1 LPSGEIQRKNPQ
13 QDFELIQRVGSGTYG
28 DVYKARNIQTGE
40 LAAVKIIKLE
50 PGDDFSIIQQE
61 IFMVKECM
69 HHNIVAY
76 FGSYLCRD
84 KLWICMEYCG
94 GGSLQDIYHGVL
106 VWDNIALSLCSQ
118 GLGYLHSK
126 GKMHRDIKILSL
138 VVPADFGVAA
148 KITATIAKRKSFI
161 GTPYW
166 MAPEVAAVEKNGGYN
181 QLCDIWAVGITS
193 IELAE
198 LQPPMFDLHPMRA
211 LFLMSKSSFQPPK
224 LKHKTKWTTAFHN
237 FVKVS
242 LTKNPK
248 KRPTAEKLLMVK
260 LTRPHENKTLVALEL
275 VSNIVVSSSRS
286 PSLTLSL
293 SSATPCLLSFS
304 PPPRLSFPLSP
315 LPVSPSPSL
324 PLPSLPSPLPLSSS
338 PSPSLL
344 PPPRLFFPL
353 PVSSS
358 PSPLF
363 FPLPVSSSPSPSLLP
378 PPLSPPPP
386 LFFPLS
392 PSPSLL
398 PPPRLFFPLPSLPLP
413 VSSSPSPSL
422 LPPPRLF
429 FPLPV
434 SSSPP
439 RLFFPLPVSSSPS
452 PSLLPLPLPLS
463 SSPSPSLLP
472 PPRLFFPLPVSSS
485 PSLSPLPVSS
495 SPSPSLLP
503 PPLSPPPRLFFPLP
517 VSSSPPLSPPP
528 RLFFPLPSLLPPPR
542 LFFPLPVSS
551 SPSPSLLP
559 PPLSPPPRLSFP
571 LPLPV
576 SPSPSLPLP
585 VSPSPSLPLPVSPS
599 PSLPLPVSPSPS
611 LPLPVS
617 PSPSLPLPVSP
628 SPLSPSPSLLP
639 PPRLFFPLP
648 VSSSPSPSLLP
659 PPLSPPPRLSFP
671 LPVSSSPS
679 PLSPSP
685 SLLPPPRLFF
695 PLPSLPLPVS
705 SSPSPLSFPL
715 PVSSSPPPSLLPPS
729 LLPPPLSPPPLSPPP
744 RLSFPLPLPVSP
756 SPSLPIPVSPSPL
769 FFPLPLS
776 PPPRLSFPLPLPPR
790 LSFPLSLPPR
800 LSFPLP
806 LSSSPPP
813 LFFPLPVSSSP
824 SPSLLPSLPLPVSP
838 SLSPSPSLLPPLSPS
853 PSPPPLSPPPPLF
866 FPLPLSPPL
875 SPPPRLSYPSP
886 SLPVSPSPSPSLP
899 LPMGACFSKVF
910 DGCPLNINCA
920 TSWIHPD
927 TKDQYLIFG
936 TEDGIYTLNLNELHE
951 ATMEQLFPRKCT
963 WLYIINNNLMSLS
976 GKTFQLY
983 SHNLIGLFEQLKK
996 PGLASQFQTHR
1007 FPDKMLPRRFALTTK
1022 IPDTKG
1028 CHKCCIVRN
1037 PYTGHKYLCG
1047 ALQFGII
1054 LLQWYE
1060 PMQRFMLIK
1069 HFDFPLPSPLKV
1081 FEMLVVPEQEYPMV
1095 CIAVSQATEPG
1106 QVVRFETI
1114 NLNSCSSWFTEM
1126 GSMDAIHVTQ
1136 LERDTLL
1143 VCLDK
1148 NLKIVNLQG
1157 RLKSNKKLA
1166 SELSFDFTIGSVVC
1180 LQDSVL
1186 AFWKHGMQG
1195 KSFKSN
1201 EVTQEISDPSR
1212 VFRLLGSDR
1221 VVVLE
1226 SRPTDNPTAL
1236 SNLYILAGHENSY

>member
-1 LPSGEIQRKNPQ
+1 MDIFPRASDGILRKNPQ
-13 QDFELIQRVGSGTYG
+13 HDFELIQRVGSGTYG

-76 FGSYLCRD
+76 FGSYLCRE

-94 GGSLQDIYHGVL
+94 GGSLQDIYHVTGPL
-106 VWDNIALSLCSQ
+106 SELQIAYVSRETLQ

-126 GKMHRDIKILSL
+126 GKMHRDIKGANILL
-138 VVPADFGVAA
+138 TDNGDVKLADFGVAA

-224 LKHKTKWTTAFHN
+224 LKDKNKWSAAFHN

-248 KRPTAEKLLMVK
+248 KRPTAEKLLSHVFVAQTG
-260 LTRPHENKTLVALEL
+260 LTRRLALDLLDKMNNPDNHQHYVEVDDDDLEVTSTSVSHNHGKIISTFYSFLYTLQFEPPLRKETEAHSEMD
-275 VSNIVVSSSRS
+275 VSKDND
-286 PSLTLSL
+286 
-293 SSATPCLLSFS
+293 F
-304 PPPRLSFPLSP
+304 
-315 LPVSPSPSL
+315 PSPW
-324 PLPSLPSPLPLSSS
+324 SPFAEGGITARSTLKPG
-338 PSPSLL
+338 
-344 PPPRLFFPL
+344 
-353 PVSSS
+353 V
-358 PSPLF
+358 
-363 FPLPVSSSPSPSLLP
+363 P
-378 PPLSPPPP
+378 PPLPPKPRLNSSSDELGLNDERCLTVRRFPNSENGPSQAARRQSTPEQGNKVEHSSPDYLSASVSSPGLLSHASDPDNDSDGSVNGGSPKPPPNRQHRKEKKEYP
-386 LFFPLS
+386 LCGF
-392 PSPSLL
+392 SLQ
-398 PPPRLFFPLPSLPLP
+398 
-413 VSSSPSPSL
+413 
-422 LPPPRLF
+422 
-429 FPLPV
+429 
-434 SSSPP
+434 
-439 RLFFPLPVSSSPS
+439 
-452 PSLLPLPLPLS
+452 
-463 SSPSPSLLP
+463 
-472 PPRLFFPLPVSSS
+472 
-485 PSLSPLPVSS
+485 
-495 SPSPSLLP
+495 
-503 PPLSPPPRLFFPLP
+503 
-517 VSSSPPLSPPP
+517 
-528 RLFFPLPSLLPPPR
+528 
-542 LFFPLPVSS
+542 
-551 SPSPSLLP
+551 
-559 PPLSPPPRLSFP
+559 
-571 LPLPV
+571 
-576 SPSPSLPLP
+576 
-585 VSPSPSLPLPVSPS
+585 
-599 PSLPLPVSPSPS
+599 
-611 LPLPVS
+611 
-617 PSPSLPLPVSP
+617 
-628 SPLSPSPSLLP
+628 
-639 PPRLFFPLP
+639 
-648 VSSSPSPSLLP
+648 
-659 PPLSPPPRLSFP
+659 
-671 LPVSSSPS
+671 
-679 PLSPSP
+679 
-685 SLLPPPRLFF
+685 
-695 PLPSLPLPVS
+695 
-705 SSPSPLSFPL
+705 
-715 PVSSSPPPSLLPPS
+715 
-729 LLPPPLSPPPLSPPP
+729 
-744 RLSFPLPLPVSP
+744 
-756 SPSLPIPVSPSPL
+756 
-769 FFPLPLS
+769 
-776 PPPRLSFPLPLPPR
+776 
-790 LSFPLSLPPR
+790 
-800 LSFPLP
+800 
-806 LSSSPPP
+806 
-813 LFFPLPVSSSP
+813 
-824 SPSLLPSLPLPVSP
+824 
-838 SLSPSPSLLPPLSPS
+838 
-853 PSPPPLSPPPPLF
+853 
-866 FPLPLSPPL
+866 
-875 SPPPRLSYPSP
+875 
-886 SLPVSPSPSPSLP
+886 
-899 LPMGACFSKVF
+899 MGACFSKVF
-910 DGCPLNINCA
+910 DGCPLKINCA

-963 WLYIINNNLMSLS
+963 WLYVINNNLMSLS

-996 PGLASQFQTHR
+996 PGLAAQFQTHR
-1007 FPDKMLPRRFALTTK
+1007 FPDKILPRRFALTTK

-1047 ALQFGII
+1047 ALQSGIV

-1081 FEMLVVPEQEYPMV
+1081 FEMLVVPEQEYPLV
-1095 CIAVSQATEPG
+1095 CVAISQGSEPG

-1126 GSMDAIHVTQ
+1126 GTSNQQVDAIHVTQ
-1136 LERDTLL
+1136 LERDTVL
-1143 VCLDK
+1143 VCLDQ

-1166 SELSFDFTIGSVVC
+1166 SELSFDFCIASVVC

>member
-1 LPSGEIQRKNPQ
+1 MKKVALN
-13 QDFELIQRVGSGTYG
+13 L
-28 DVYKARNIQTGE
+28 
-40 LAAVKIIKLE
+40 L
-50 PGDDFSIIQQE
+50 
-61 IFMVKECM
+61 KEM
-69 HHNIVAY
+69 LTAKY
-76 FGSYLCRD
+76 RD

-94 GGSLQDIYHGVL
+94 GGSLQDIYHVTGPL
-106 VWDNIALSLCSQ
+106 SELQIAYVCRETIQVITLRYSFLDTDS
-118 GLGYLHSK
+118 
-126 GKMHRDIKILSL
+126 ILSL

-248 KRPTAEKLLMVK
+248 KRPTAEKLLTHLFVGQTG
-260 LTRPHENKTLVALEL
+260 LTRKVALEL
-275 VSNIVVSSSRS
+275 LDKRNNPDNHQHFSEVDDDDLEPLSAVRHIIRSTNKHSRAERTPLHFS
-286 PSLTLSL
+286 FPVL
-293 SSATPCLLSFS
+293 SSTS
-304 PPPRLSFPLSP
+304 PFP
-315 LPVSPSPSL
+315 
-324 PLPSLPSPLPLSSS
+324 
-338 PSPSLL
+338 
-344 PPPRLFFPL
+344 
-353 PVSSS
+353 
-358 PSPLF
+358 
-363 FPLPVSSSPSPSLLP
+363 
-378 PPLSPPPP
+378 
-386 LFFPLS
+386 
-392 PSPSLL
+392 
-398 PPPRLFFPLPSLPLP
+398 
-413 VSSSPSPSL
+413 
-422 LPPPRLF
+422 
-429 FPLPV
+429 
-434 SSSPP
+434 
-439 RLFFPLPVSSSPS
+439 
-452 PSLLPLPLPLS
+452 
-463 SSPSPSLLP
+463 
-472 PPRLFFPLPVSSS
+472 
-485 PSLSPLPVSS
+485 
-495 SPSPSLLP
+495 
-503 PPLSPPPRLFFPLP
+503 
-517 VSSSPPLSPPP
+517 SSPPLLLSH
-528 RLFFPLPSLLPPPR
+528 PLPS
-542 LFFPLPVSS
+542 FSS
-551 SPSPSLLP
+551 
-559 PPLSPPPRLSFP
+559 
-571 LPLPV
+571 
-576 SPSPSLPLP
+576 
-585 VSPSPSLPLPVSPS
+585 
-599 PSLPLPVSPSPS
+599 
-611 LPLPVS
+611 
-617 PSPSLPLPVSP
+617 
-628 SPLSPSPSLLP
+628 
-639 PPRLFFPLP
+639 
-648 VSSSPSPSLLP
+648 
-659 PPLSPPPRLSFP
+659 
-671 LPVSSSPS
+671 
-679 PLSPSP
+679 
-685 SLLPPPRLFF
+685 
-695 PLPSLPLPVS
+695 
-705 SSPSPLSFPL
+705 
-715 PVSSSPPPSLLPPS
+715 
-729 LLPPPLSPPPLSPPP
+729 
-744 RLSFPLPLPVSP
+744 
-756 SPSLPIPVSPSPL
+756 
-769 FFPLPLS
+769 
-776 PPPRLSFPLPLPPR
+776 
-790 LSFPLSLPPR
+790 
-800 LSFPLP
+800 
-806 LSSSPPP
+806 
-813 LFFPLPVSSSP
+813 
-824 SPSLLPSLPLPVSP
+824 
-838 SLSPSPSLLPPLSPS
+838 
-853 PSPPPLSPPPPLF
+853 
-866 FPLPLSPPL
+866 
-875 SPPPRLSYPSP
+875 
-886 SLPVSPSPSPSLP
+886 
-899 LPMGACFSKVF
+899 PMGACFSKVF

-996 PGLASQFQTHR
+996 PGLASQFHTHR

-1069 HFDFPLPSPLKV
+1069 HFDFPLPNPLKV

-1106 QVVRFETI
+1106 QVVHFETI